1 MMKWRE
7 HWIVFLCGLPCI
19 GIADNIRI
27 VTEHLPPYQ
36 INTAQGPRGFAT
48 EIVQQLFKE
57 ANLPYQIEFE
67 SWSRAYQ
74 LALRDPNVC
83 IYSISKSAERE
94 RLFQWVGALSYNI
107 TGIYSLRS
115 RTDIQL
121 KSLQD
126 AHHYR
131 IAVTRDDI
139 THHYLLEHGF
149 REGKELYVLETVDSM
164 LQVLVNRPKE
174 IDLVL
179 VNDTILKYRAHDA
192 GLDEQQFMRLLD
204 LTDLPLDFHLAC
216 SLKTSQAL
224 VAKLQD
230 ALMTLKRDG
239 RYQKI
244 VGEWSEQF
252 KNKISVP

>member
-1 MMKWRE
+1 MGWTRG
-7 HWIVFLCGLPCI
+7 WYALVCSLPLYCT
-19 GIADNIRI
+19 ATDIRV

-36 INTAQGPRGFAT
+36 INTAAGPRGFAT

-57 ANLPYQIEFE
+57 ADQPYHIEFQ

-83 IYSISKSAERE
+83 IYSISKSDERQ
-94 RLFQWVGALSYNI
+94 RLFHWVGALSYNI
-107 TGIYSLRS
+107 TGIYALKN

-121 KSLQD
+121 SSLDQ
-126 AHHYR
+126 ARNYT

-139 THHYLLEHGF
+139 THHYLLQHGF
-149 REGKELYVLETVDSM
+149 KEGKELYVLDTVDSM

-179 VNDTILKYRAHDA
+179 VNDTILKYRAHEA
-192 GLDEQQFMRLLD
+192 GMTERQFVRLLD
-204 LTDLPLDFHLAC
+204 LPDLPLDFHLAC
-216 SLKTSQAL
+216 SLKTSPAL
-224 VAKLQD
+224 VAKLRD
-230 ALMTLKRDG
+230 ALNQLKRDG

-252 KNKISVP
+252 KDSVAVP